1 MSHSYPNDLVK
12 QCHEKGYAIHDANLK
27 LKPLD
32 KLYKICNPAYKGDT
46 RWYNHKAVE
55 MRRIHEGF
63 KPTYDRAA
71 EIREHTGLSI
81 KSSIQ
86 EAIDFPFVNPKSIQR
101 PVSKKDTRKTLRVVA
116 PPDAAEI
123 RERRRQE
130 RLKRRAERR
139 GEGAAAFVNPKS
151 IQRVVSEKN
160 TRKTLRSVAP
170 PDEAEIRERRRQER
184 LKRRA
189 ERRKQRGKGAMTNQ
203 QLATFTTDQ
212 SIQTLADIM
221 QTRAQG
227 ELSRSNAKRFAYNMY
242 MKEVVGKKTQ
252 GTSSPV
258 SLALLVKKLLKLPPK
273 FTNRPVNRPPPS
285 VRNLWPNLWPNRAP
299 RPTPRPAPRPAP
311 RPKNQSRLNGL
322 IQNVTLAASERRQ
335 TPTPKMGGPPKPSSV
350 PRYRPQKP
358 SKTPRYRPNP
368 NMYLRE
374 SPNAHRPDM
383 NGYARDSEFPSN
395 PLNYK
400 YRATSPLEDDLN
412 NLELQ
417 LMANFESPPKRI
429 PKKSVLNTMRNN
441 MFIPRVAGEKMKHV
455 SIYESNPEFNMNQ
468 QHEIWAN
475 PNYKRNDKANN
486 NLASKFAKYTNQTI
500 VNQLKAAVNAAKSKY
515 KNQNPTKRMGVI
527 RRR

>member
-12 QCHEKGYAIHDANLK
+12 QCHEKGYSIHDAQLK

-32 KLYKICNPAYKGDT
+32 KLYKICNPAYKGDS

-55 MRRIHEGF
+55 MRRIHEGY

-71 EIREHTGLSI
+71 EIRENTGLSI

-101 PVSKKDTRKTLRVVA
+101 SVSKKDTRKPLR
-116 PPDAAEI
+116 
-123 RERRRQE
+123 
-130 RLKRRAERR
+130 K
-139 GEGAAAFVNPKS
+139 
-151 IQRVVSEKN
+151 
-160 TRKTLRSVAP
+160 VAP

-203 QLATFTTDQ
+203 QLATFATDQ

-242 MKEVVGKKTQ
+242 MKEMDGKKTQ

-273 FTNRPVNRPPPS
+273 LANRPAPRPS
-285 VRNLWPNLWPNRAP
+285 VRNLWPNRVPRPAP
-299 RPTPRPAPRPAP
+299 RPTPRPTPARVRPRPAS
-311 RPKNQSRLNGL
+311 QSRLNGL

-335 TPTPKMGGPPKPSSV
+335 TPAPKMGGPTKPSSV

-358 SKTPRYRPNP
+358 SKTLRYRPNP

-417 LMANFESPPKRI
+417 LMANLESPPKRI

-515 KNQNPTKRMGVI
+515 KNKLPTKRAGVI

>member
-12 QCHEKGYAIHDANLK
+12 QCHEKGYAIHDAQLK

-32 KLYKICNPAYKGDT
+32 KLYKICNPAYKGDK

-55 MRRIHEGF
+55 MRLIHEGY

-71 EIREHTGLSI
+71 EIREHTGRSI

-86 EAIDFPFVNPKSIQR
+86 EAIDFPFVNPKSTQR
-101 PVSKKDTRKTLRVVA
+101 PVTKKYTRKI
-116 PPDAAEI
+116 I
-123 RERRRQE
+123 RE
-130 RLKRRAERR
+130 
-139 GEGAAAFVNPKS
+139 
-151 IQRVVSEKN
+151 
-160 TRKTLRSVAP
+160 VAP

-242 MKEVVGKKTQ
+242 MKEMVGKKTQ

-258 SLALLVKKLLKLPPK
+258 SLALLVKKLKKLPPK
-273 FTNRPVNRPPPS
+273 LTNRPVNRPPPS
-285 VRNLWPNLWPNRAP
+285 VRNLWPNRAP
-299 RPTPRPAPRPAP
+299 RPTPRPAPAYVRP

-322 IQNVTLAASERRQ
+322 IQNVTLAAKERRQ
-335 TPTPKMGGPPKPSSV
+335 TPTPKMGGPPKPSKN

-374 SPNAHRPDM
+374 SPNAHRPNM
-383 NGYARDSEFPSN
+383 NGYARDSKFPSN

-417 LMANFESPPKRI
+417 LMENLESPPKRT

-455 SIYESNPEFNMNQ
+455 SIYDSNPEFNMNQ

-475 PNYKRNDKANN
+475 PNYKRNDKSNN
-486 NLASKFAKYTNQTI
+486 NLASKFAKYTNQNI
-500 VNQLKAAVNAAKSKY
+500 VNQLKVAVNAAKSKY
-515 KNQNPTKRMGVI
+515 KNKLPTKRAGVI